1 MKKEELEREVEFWI
15 KRAGEGGSLSFD
27 GYCGASS
34 NAMCRF
40 MTGRDEKPSDYPY
53 DDSDW
58 GRCER
63 TIGTIPFINWLEKLF
78 ELPKYEGWKPYED
91 RIIIAVTDR
100 IVYLKKSTQHLKN
113 AKKTY

>member
-1 MKKEELEREVEFWI
+1 
-15 KRAGEGGSLSFD
+15 
-27 GYCGASS
+27 
-34 NAMCRF
+34 
-40 MTGRDEKPSDYPY
+40 
-53 DDSDW
+53 
-58 GRCER
+58 
-63 TIGTIPFINWLEKLF
+63 LF